1 MNGEYEIDTLEIVPY
16 QDKYKSDF
24 ERLNREWIEEFFKME
39 DEDFHTLQHPE
50 SYVIAK
56 SGEIF
61 FALLDQEVIGTA
73 AMIPT
78 SDKVFELAKMAV
90 RKDVQGRGVGKLL
103 LERCISFAK
112 ERKALEIFLLT
123 NDILKP
129 ALNLD
134 LSTGF
139 VLNHEYDDERY
150 ERGNT
155 KMNLILT

>member
-1 MNGEYEIDTLEIVPY
+1 
-16 QDKYKSDF
+16 
-24 ERLNREWIEEFFKME
+24 ME

-73 AMIPT
+73 AMISA

-90 RKDVQGRGVGKLL
+90 RKDFQGRGVGKLL
-103 LERCISFAK
+103 LKRCISFAK
-112 ERKALEIFLLT
+112 ERNALEIFLLT
-123 NDILKP
+123 NDVLKP
-129 ALNLD
+129 ALNLY
-134 LSTGF
+134 LSSGF
-139 VLNHEYDDERY
+139 VLNDEYDDERY

-155 KMNLILT
+155 KMHLALS

>member
-1 MNGEYEIDTLEIVPY
+1 
-16 QDKYKSDF
+16 
-24 ERLNREWIEEFFKME
+24 ME

-61 FALLDQEVIGTA
+61 FAVFDQEVIGTA
-73 AMIPT
+73 AMISA

-90 RKDVQGRGVGKLL
+90 RKDFQGRGVGKLL
-103 LERCISFAK
+103 LKRCISFAK
-112 ERKALEIFLLT
+112 ERNALEIFLLT

-129 ALNLD
+129 ALNLY
-134 LSTGF
+134 LSSGF
-139 VLNHEYDDERY
+139 VLKEEYDDERY

-155 KMNLILT
+155 KMHLILS

>member
-1 MNGEYEIDTLEIVPY
+1 
-16 QDKYKSDF
+16 
-24 ERLNREWIEEFFKME
+24 ME
-39 DEDFHTLQHPE
+39 DEDFNTLQHPE

-103 LERCISFAK
+103 LKRCISFAK

-123 NDILKP
+123 NDVLKP
-129 ALNLD
+129 ALNLY
-134 LSTGF
+134 LSSGF
-139 VLNHEYDDERY
+139 VLNHEYDDESV
-150 ERGNT
+150 
-155 KMNLILT
+155 